1 MECTFHGLHYWHKDL
16 FEKFGWAVLLH
27 EKGEMTKIHYL
38 KVNVDKFI
46 ESANNT
52 IKSTKDSDR
61 VHDLEILKTDIEILK
76 KKLDVWFKEKKK
88 GWFYGGNEKSLNTYT
103 HEELKEA
110 EENAWNVNGF
120 TGGRR
125 KNKPKPKC

>member
-1 MECTFHGLHYWHKDL
+1 MDCTFHGLHYWHKDL

-27 EKGEMTKIHYL
+27 EKGELTKIHYL

-46 ESANNT
+46 ESADNT

-61 VHDLEILKTDIEILK
+61 VHDLKILKKDIEILK

-88 GWFYGGNEKSLNTYT
+88 GWFYGGENTTEKNVDDEWPEYT
-103 HEELKEA
+103 KFQ
-110 EENAWNVNGF
+110 N
-120 TGGRR
+120 GGRR
-125 KNKPKPKC
+125 KNKSKPKC